1 MPAQVDRVAKMYAE
15 SLLSLALAAGA
26 TVPAEIGEELDEL
39 CELVRAN
46 APFRHFLQSP
56 IVDAKKREHS
66 LQNILKGNISDL
78 LVKFILILSRKGRVG
93 HLLEVGDAFDQLM
106 QERFGKLEVDV
117 FTVNG
122 GAIDAEVAASVS
134 SRIKATY
141 GKEAVLHSY
150 KDASMIG
157 GIKLRIGDQLIDGSV
172 ATRLRRMQA
181 AMIDSARQDFAV
193 SPDRFMDGGA
203 SQH

>member
-1 MPAQVDRVAKMYAE
+1 M
-15 SLLSLALAAGA
+15 
-26 TVPAEIGEELDEL
+26 
-39 CELVRAN
+39 
-46 APFRHFLQSP
+46 
-56 IVDAKKREHS
+56 
-66 LQNILKGNISDL
+66 
-78 LVKFILILSRKGRVG
+78 G

-203 SQH
+203 SKQ

>member
-1 MPAQVDRVAKMYAE
+1 
-15 SLLSLALAAGA
+15 
-26 TVPAEIGEELDEL
+26 
-39 CELVRAN
+39 
-46 APFRHFLQSP
+46 
-56 IVDAKKREHS
+56 
-66 LQNILKGNISDL
+66 
-78 LVKFILILSRKGRVG
+78 
-93 HLLEVGDAFDQLM
+93 M
-106 QERFGKLEVDV
+106 QELFGKLEVDV

-203 SQH
+203 SKQ